1 MPHPARI
8 PEVPLTLRQQRLKVV
23 PQPVRHDPWRRPSA
37 EQPPHVAD
45 EVLDPL
51 AADAGAQGSRRGSA
65 SQEARCPRKA
75 MDRRETVVLWTRPL
89 EGIRTMATE
98 RTAYEY
104 LAEPFDI
111 TRAAVVGIDAHGLI
125 ERWSKGAQAL
135 LGYRA
140 GEVLGRSAASL
151 LAGGADL
158 ASAVSEPWR
167 AGNSWEGLV
176 AARHRA
182 GHRVE
187 LALRTCP
194 LQDAGGRRSWLAVV
208 SEVSSLRRWELHQA
222 VLHGLL
228 GQSPIGIAVVD
239 TELRYQ
245 LVNRVLE
252 RMDGVAAQQRVGR
265 RVGQAVPGEAES
277 TLEWQAR
284 QALDSG
290 QTLLTFQHAV
300 PEPGEL
306 LRGDRERV
314 RLCASFRL
322 QDRTSRVLGVC
333 HTAVDV
339 TDQDRA
345 RRRLA
350 LVNEASS
357 RIGTTLDLDRTV
369 RELAE
374 IVVPQVADFVAV
386 DLLETVLAARE
397 LAPVAVDGATVLRR
411 AAHLSIQEDQP
422 EVVVTAGDPTRYP
435 PASPQSLC
443 LDAGRSIRDPV
454 IDESTAWLAQD
465 PLRTAKLRVLGVHSH
480 LVVPLQARGVTM
492 GVATLL
498 RWKSPEPFDDDDQ
511 LLVEELAARAAVCI
525 ENARRF
531 TREHNTALAL
541 QHSLLP
547 HGLPEQSA
555 VEAAYRYIPA
565 DTEAG
570 VGGDWFDV
578 IPLSGARVA
587 LVVGDVVGHGI
598 HAAATMGRL
607 RTAVQTLADLD
618 LSPDEL
624 LARLDDLVI
633 RLADEADAADDTQ
646 VIGGT
651 CVYAVY
657 DPISRKLTVARA
669 GHPSPAIAHLSE
681 PVEFPDI
688 PAGPPLG
695 LGGLPFECAEI
706 DVEEGSVIAFYTDG
720 LIEASD
726 RDVDVG
732 FERLCFA
739 LAHPDRP
746 LDEICNTMVRML
758 LPEHPRDDVAFLVA
772 RTRALSTDDV
782 ASWDVPAVPS
792 AVHTIR
798 QMANRQLAAWNL
810 EDAAFTTEL
819 IVSELV
825 TNAIRHA
832 SQPISLRLIR
842 ERTLICEVSDSSNT
856 SPHLRRPLST
866 DEGGRGLFLV
876 AQVAQRW
883 GTRYTPKAKPS
894 GQNNH
899 CPHRTPRTPPDSRG
913 TSPRRSRLPPG

>member
-1 MPHPARI
+1 
-8 PEVPLTLRQQRLKVV
+8 
-23 PQPVRHDPWRRPSA
+23 
-37 EQPPHVAD
+37 
-45 EVLDPL
+45 
-51 AADAGAQGSRRGSA
+51 
-65 SQEARCPRKA
+65 
-75 MDRRETVVLWTRPL
+75 
-89 EGIRTMATE
+89 MATQN
-98 RTAYEY
+98 TAHEY
-104 LAEPFDI
+104 LDEPFDI
-111 TRAAVVGIDAHGLI
+111 THAAVVRIDAHGLI
-125 ERWSKGAQAL
+125 EGWSKGAQAL

-140 GEVLGRSAASL
+140 REILGRPAASL
-151 LAGGADL
+151 LTGEADL
-158 ASAVSEPWR
+158 ASAMSEPR
-167 AGNSWEGLV
+167 RTGNGWEGLIAV
-176 AARHRA
+176 RHRS
-182 GHRVE
+182 GHHVE
-187 LALRTCP
+187 LALRACP
-194 LQDAGGRRSWLAVV
+194 FQDDGGRRSWLAVV
-208 SEVSSLRRWELHQA
+208 TPVSAPRRWALEQA

-228 GQSPIGIAVVD
+228 DQSPIGIAVVD
-239 TELRYQ
+239 TDLRYQ
-245 LVNRVLE
+245 MVNRVLE
-252 RMDGVAAQQRVGR
+252 DMDGVPVQLRIGR
-265 RVGQAVPGEAES
+265 RVGEAVPGEGDS

-284 QALDSG
+284 QALGSG
-290 QTLLTFQHAV
+290 QTLLMFQHAV
-300 PEPGEL
+300 PEPGEPY
-306 LRGDRERV
+306 RQDRERV

-322 QDRTSRVLGVC
+322 QDRTGHVLGVC
-333 HTAVDV
+333 HTTVDV
-339 TDQDRA
+339 TDHDRA
-345 RRRLA
+345 RQRLA

-386 DLLETVLAARE
+386 DLLDTVLAARE
-397 LAPVAVDGATVLRR
+397 LTPVAVDGETALRR
-411 AAHLSIQEDQP
+411 AAHLSIQEDHP
-422 EVVVTAGDPTRYP
+422 EVVVAAGEPTRYP
-435 PASPQSLC
+435 PTSPQNRC
-443 LDAGRSIRDPV
+443 LATGRSIRHPV
-454 IDESTAWLAQD
+454 IDGSTPWLAQD
-465 PLRTAKLRVLGVHSH
+465 PLRKAKLDLLGVHSH
-480 LVVPLQARGVTM
+480 LVVPLQARGMTM

-498 RWKSPEPFDDDDQ
+498 RWKHAEPFDDDDE

-531 TREHNTALAL
+531 AREHNTALAL

-555 VEAAYRYIPA
+555 VEAAYRYLPT

-618 LSPDEL
+618 LPPDEL

-633 RLADEADAADDTQ
+633 RLADEADATAGGAL
-646 VIGGT
+646 VIGGS
-651 CVYAVY
+651 CVYGIY
-657 DPISRKLTVARA
+657 DPISRKLVVARA
-669 GHPSPAIAHLSE
+669 GHPSPAIAHLRE

-695 LGGLPFECAEI
+695 LGGLPFESAEI

-746 LDEICNTMVRML
+746 LDEICDTMVRML
-758 LPEHPRDDVAFLVA
+758 LPEHPHDDVAFLVA
-772 RTRALSTDDV
+772 RTLALGADNV
-782 ASWDVPAVPS
+782 ASWDIPAVPS

-798 QMANRQLAAWNL
+798 QMTNRQLSAWDL
-810 EDAAFTTEL
+810 DDAAFTTEL

-832 SQPISLRLIR
+832 SPPLSLRLIR
-842 ERTLICEVSDSSNT
+842 ERALICEVSDSSNT
-856 SPHLRRPLST
+856 SPHLRRPLGT

-883 GTRYTPKAKPS
+883 GTRYTPQGKTIWAEQPLPS
-894 GQNNH
+894 
-899 CPHRTPRTPPDSRG
+899 
-913 TSPRRSRLPPG
+913 